1 MARPSLRPEEVERFR
16 QRLCEAALLRIAER
30 GYAGVTLRGLAR
42 DLGCS
47 YATPY
52 RYFRDK
58 EAIFAA
64 VRALAYERF
73 GNALEAAARELHD
86 PEQRLRAMVKGY
98 LDFAAAEPEAYR
110 IMMELEL
117 PGPDHHPEYW
127 AKERQTLEVWEAELV
142 RAVEAGVLAGD
153 PATIAHVFWAGVH
166 GAVSLHLGGKLILGR
181 PIEALGSAVTDAL
194 LAAYRPTANLPSEKG
209 S

>member
-1 MARPSLRPEEVERFR
+1 MARPTLRPEEVERFR
-16 QRLCEAALLRIAER
+16 KRLCEAALVRIAES
-30 GYAGVTLRGLAR
+30 GYGGLTLRGLAR

-73 GNALEAAARELHD
+73 GSALESAARDVID
-86 PEQRLRAMVKGY
+86 PEERLRAMVSGY
-98 LDFAAAEPEAYR
+98 VRFAVAEPEAYR
-110 IMMELEL
+110 VMMELEL
-117 PGPDHHPEYW
+117 PGPDRHPEYW
-127 AKERQTLEVWEAELV
+127 AKERQTWEVWEAELA
-142 RAVEAGVLAGD
+142 RAIDAEVLDGD
-153 PATIAHVFWAGVH
+153 PSTIAHVFWAGVH

-181 PIEALGSAVTDAL
+181 SVEALGTAVTDAL
-194 LAAYRPTANLPSEKG
+194 LAAYRPPANPSLEM
-209 S
+209 

>member
-1 MARPSLRPEEVERFR
+1 MARPTLRPEEVERFR
-16 QRLCEAALLRIAER
+16 QRLCKAALLRIAER
-30 GYAGVTLRGLAR
+30 GYGGVTLRGLAR

-73 GNALEAAARELHD
+73 GNALEAAARGVLD
-86 PEQRLRAMVKGY
+86 PEQRLRTMVTGY
-98 LDFAAAEPEAYR
+98 LAFAAAEPEAYR

-127 AKERQTLEVWEAELV
+127 TKERQTWEVWEAEIA
-142 RAVEAGVLAGD
+142 RAVQARVLDGD
-153 PATIAHVFWAGVH
+153 PSTIAHVFWAGVH

-181 PIEALGSAVTDAL
+181 SVEALGSEVTDAL
-194 LAAYRPTANLPSEKG
+194 LAAYRPAANPPSEK
-209 S
+209 

>member
-1 MARPSLRPEEVERFR
+1 MARPTLRPEEVERFR
-16 QRLCEAALLRIAER
+16 QRLCEAALVRIAER
-30 GYAGVTLRGLAR
+30 GYSALTLRGLAR

-73 GNALEAAARELHD
+73 GNALESAAGDVRN
-86 PEQRLRAMVKGY
+86 PEQRLRAMVTGY
-98 LDFAAAEPEAYR
+98 LRFAAAEPQAYR

-127 AKERQTLEVWEAELV
+127 AKERQTWEVWEAEIA
-142 RAVEAGVLAGD
+142 RAIDAGVLEGD
-153 PATIAHVFWAGVH
+153 ASTVAHVFWASVH
-166 GAVSLHLGGKLILGR
+166 GALSLHLGGKLILGR
-181 PIEALGSAVTDAL
+181 SVEALGTAVTEAL
-194 LAAYRPTANLPSEKG
+194 LAAYRPTTNPPSEK
-209 S
+209 

>member
-1 MARPSLRPEEVERFR
+1 MARPTLRPDEVERFR
-16 QRLCEAALLRIAER
+16 QRLCEAALQRIAER
-30 GYAGVTLRGLAR
+30 GYGGVTLRGLAR

-73 GNALEAAARELHD
+73 GHAIESAARDVVD

-98 LDFAAAEPEAYR
+98 LRFAAAEPQAYR

-117 PGPDHHPEYW
+117 PGPDRYPEYW
-127 AKERQTLEVWEAELV
+127 AKERQTWEVWEAEIA
-142 RAVEAGVLAGD
+142 RAIEAGVLEGD
-153 PATIAHVFWAGVH
+153 ASTVAHVFWASVH
-166 GAVSLHLGGKLILGR
+166 GALSLHLGGKLNLGR
-181 PIEALGSAVTDAL
+181 PIEILGSAVTDAL
-194 LAAYRPTANLPSEKG
+194 LAAFKPSANPSSEK
-209 S
+209 